1 MCSNFEIAVDVYQS
15 VQYKDQCISSLRLLI
30 IFILY
35 SFHLA
40 LHHKL
45 HLLELFVCAKSMIL
59 YEFLLF

>member
-15 VQYKDQCISSLRLLI
+15 VQYKDQCISFVFLSFLFYI
-30 IFILY
+30 C
-35 SFHLA
+35 SFHLV